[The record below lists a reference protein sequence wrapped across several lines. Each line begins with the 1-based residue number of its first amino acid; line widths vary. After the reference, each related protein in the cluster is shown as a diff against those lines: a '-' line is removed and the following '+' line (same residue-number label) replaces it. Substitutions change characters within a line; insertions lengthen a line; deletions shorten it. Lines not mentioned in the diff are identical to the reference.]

1 VRRRAEEDKR
11 TNKQLRGIAQVEKI
25 SHAYQ
30 VGQRVM
36 WSGSWGTEPPKP
48 ATIIDLA
55 EKNERP
61 IYDLDNGYWCYEYQ
75 LQTIDA
81 DFPQGVAA

>member
-1 VRRRAEEDKR
+1 
-11 TNKQLRGIAQVEKI
+11 
-25 SHAYQ
+25 
-30 VGQRVM
+30 M

-48 ATIIDLA
+48 ATIIELA
-55 EKNERP
+55 EKNDRP